1 MSGFLYQV
9 AVLPVN
15 ASQILLKRIT
25 LTGAEI
31 VNSPTSTLAEV
42 LPACG
47 VGYYYNIIGV
57 NSRVINGSVPFA
69 GGGVFFIRIDD
80 LTYIATNGTSQMT
93 STDTFRNWSMT
104 PSGGNITTLGENKSV
119 ELFYTSG
126 DPSAGN
132 GTFDLWVFYTI
143 EAI

>member
-9 AVLPVN
+9 AAAPAA
-15 ASQILLKRIT
+15 ASQLLVKRIT

-31 VNSPTSTLAEV
+31 VNSPTTTLTEV

-47 VGYYYNIIGV
+47 AGYYYNILAV
-57 NSRVINGSVPFA
+57 NSRVINGSTPFA
-69 GGGVFFIRIDD
+69 GGGIFFLRIDD
-80 LTYIATNGTSQMT
+80 LSAIATNGTTQMT
-93 STDTFRNWSMT
+93 STNTFRNWSMA
-104 PSGGNITTLGENKSV
+104 PSGSNVTTLGENLSV